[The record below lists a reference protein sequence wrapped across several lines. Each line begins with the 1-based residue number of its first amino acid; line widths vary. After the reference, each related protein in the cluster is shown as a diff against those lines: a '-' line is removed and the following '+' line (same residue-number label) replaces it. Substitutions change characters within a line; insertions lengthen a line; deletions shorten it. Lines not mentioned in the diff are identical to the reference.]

1 MPDLATKQYL
11 AIVQC
16 DIVMQRC
23 SGYFC
28 EKALHERT
36 GGFAVYPAEQSLRHV
51 MLTCGGCCGLA
62 LQRKLVNLCR
72 KVEQAEGIARS
83 QIAVQLASCITK
95 DNYHGPPC
103 PHLAY
108 LRTLIERIGLEV
120 VDDTA
125 ISHRSETLREA
136 GVYES

>member
-51 MLTCGGCCGLA
+51 MLDLLDEVERLRAQLRRAGL
-62 LQRKLVNLCR
+62 
-72 KVEQAEGIARS
+72 G
-83 QIAVQLASCITK
+83 
-95 DNYHGPPC
+95 D
-103 PHLAY
+103 
-108 LRTLIERIGLEV
+108 
-120 VDDTA
+120 
-125 ISHRSETLREA
+125 
-136 GVYES
+136 